1 MRNNF
6 PFLTLS
12 MLLALGALVILNAC
26 GDDDEP
32 GISFESDPVAW
43 CLANPAD
50 SRCFTVD
57 PDAFCDNNP
66 LDEQCCIPSQDIDC
80 YCSTGDN
87 ATTDEDNCC
96 LFQYNPECFCAANP
110 NDSQCENFFVLPEG
124 AFVVQ
129 DFEGNV
135 DDVLATWGA
144 TNDDNRSVD
153 LSIQT
158 GGPEGRYLE
167 IIANDR
173 TGTNAFVSQLEFL
186 NTNLTIDDTVGLTL
200 NFLINYDQDNDLP
213 FGFHPIISDAYHVG
227 DSIFY
232 SGDEPEDYSPRRL
245 ARFFHFPSQEDG
257 QSDWRVIS
265 IPVNTKSIN
274 WATWS
279 NGPGLERGIW
289 DFSFVKHLSFAVN
302 LGGFTEAAEGTIGID
317 VIWFQK
323 GTPDGATS
331 ILNQP

>member
-1 MRNNF
+1 MAQSETPARSTSEGG
-6 PFLTLS
+6 LTITVKLDPS
-12 MLLALGALVILNAC
+12 LAQSETPARSTSEGGLALTIKL
-26 GDDDEP
+26 
-32 GISFESDPVAW
+32 DPDNIHEYTKAPSTH
-43 CLANPAD
+43 LDADAD
-50 SRCFTVD
+50 SETS
-57 PDAFCDNNP
+57 PK
-66 LDEQCCIPSQDIDC
+66 
-80 YCSTGDN
+80 
-87 ATTDEDNCC
+87 
-96 LFQYNPECFCAANP
+96 
-110 NDSQCENFFVLPEG
+110 
-124 AFVVQ
+124 
-129 DFEGNV
+129 
-135 DDVLATWGA
+135 GA

-289 DFSFVKHLSFAVN
+289 DFSFIKHLSFAVN